1 MPSERVAEQLKG
13 LPTKPGVYLF
23 RDEKGQILYVG
34 KAKSLRPRVRSY
46 FQARG
51 RDRPTI
57 SQLPERVHDVEV
69 IVTSTEVEALHL
81 EQNLV
86 KRHRPPF
93 NVRLRDDKSFPYIAV
108 TVEDDFPRVM
118 FTRRRCARRSTC

>member
-1 MPSERVAEQLKG
+1 MPSERVAEQLKN

-23 RDEKGQILYVG
+23 RDEAGQVLYVG
-34 KAKSLRPRVRSY
+34 KAKSLRSRVRSY

-57 SQLPERVHDVEV
+57 SQLPERVHDVDV

-81 EQNLV
+81 EQNL
-86 KRHRPPF
+86 KISIRP
-93 NVRLRDDKSFPYIAV
+93 L
-108 TVEDDFPRVM
+108 TE
-118 FTRRRCARRSTC
+118 